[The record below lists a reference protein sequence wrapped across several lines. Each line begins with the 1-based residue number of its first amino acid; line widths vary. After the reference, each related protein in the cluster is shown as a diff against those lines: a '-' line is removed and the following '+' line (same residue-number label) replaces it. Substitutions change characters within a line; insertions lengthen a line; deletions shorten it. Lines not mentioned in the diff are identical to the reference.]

1 MDPYLVYHRP
11 SVRGRSAPGMWARA
25 RRSNRRRPRWRR
37 DRAAGNAK
45 SRVGSRWTGSWRR
58 GGGRVTRLGS
68 NVQRLRSTIYIF
80 PAPPTLRAC
89 VVFGIRIWLR
99 SFLDRKRTGPDAGHR
114 LSSSSF
120 PCPWCTPIFDVPASS
135 SEAPLR
141 NSRAYPTSPLLCPPW
156 RRPPRTTFP
165 RPSPHGAP
173 SRKMQSRSTRT
184 SHTGRPRRAA

>member
-1 MDPYLVYHRP
+1 MLGDLTDDDRD
-11 SVRGRSAPGMWARA
+11 GGETA
-25 RRSNRRRPRWRR
+25 RRGMRNLESVVGGQDRGVEGAGELR
-37 DRAAGNAK
+37 DWDR
-45 SRVGSRWTGSWRR
+45 T
-58 GGGRVTRLGS
+58 S
-68 NVQRLRSTIYIF
+68 NVYNLPSTFFLLLRPCERVWFS
-80 PAPPTLRAC
+80 
-89 VVFGIRIWLR
+89 GIRIWLR